1 MALGGPPASVP
12 RRRSSPAPGKLK
24 NVSRHSEIP
33 NNRPDRDGVVLL
45 LLVCWQW
52 LLWLNHDR
60 RNNGVAAAAVTAF
73 LLLEGVLE
81 APLYPKTCLDRDD
94 DDKLERASTT
104 LVRLRK
110 TLRLVVQPVV
120 AGLGKNDDTTTPWA
134 GECNHP
140 AAQQRKPT
148 SHTEVVDRIVR
159 SPWLL
164 MLQYFSS

>member
-60 RNNGVAAAAVTAF
+60 RNNDVAAAAAAAF

-81 APLYPKTCLDRDD
+81 ALLYPKPCLDRDDDDD

-120 AGLGKNDDTTTPWA
+120 AGL
-134 GECNHP
+134 C
-140 AAQQRKPT
+140 
-148 SHTEVVDRIVR
+148 
-159 SPWLL
+159 
-164 MLQYFSS
+164 

>member
-45 LLVCWQW
+45 LLECWRW

-60 RNNGVAAAAVTAF
+60 RNNDVAAAAADAF
-73 LLLEGVLE
+73 LLLLEGVLE
-81 APLYPKTCLDRDD
+81 APLYPKTCLDRDDD

-120 AGLGKNDDTTTPWA
+120 AGL
-134 GECNHP
+134 C
-140 AAQQRKPT
+140 
-148 SHTEVVDRIVR
+148 
-159 SPWLL
+159 
-164 MLQYFSS
+164 